1 MKTEDIKKEIEKLK
15 KYNILKT
22 NRCQIDTLLNEE
34 EKINKAYQE
43 GNRQLQEQRKN
54 TNPLKERLTKITDQQ
69 NDYKKKHLKK
79 IFSFFKYKKQ
89 IKEYK
94 EVKKQVEEMENKEK
108 ELINK
113 IKKLE
118 EKQEEIAEKR
128 KKLCG
133 FSFTKEYYNTF
144 LEEFR
149 EKAYYNRN
157 LKERI
162 ANLEKEL
169 HKQEK

>member
-69 NDYKKKHLKK
+69 NDYKKS
-79 IFSFFKYKKQ
+79 I
-89 IKEYK
+89 
-94 EVKKQVEEMENKEK
+94 
-108 ELINK
+108 
-113 IKKLE
+113 
-118 EKQEEIAEKR
+118 
-128 KKLCG
+128 
-133 FSFTKEYYNTF
+133 
-144 LEEFR
+144 
-149 EKAYYNRN
+149 
-157 LKERI
+157 
-162 ANLEKEL
+162 
-169 HKQEK
+169 